1 MRISSQKRPEIIGA
15 IRRRRDN
22 HQPFSLVLGFRNCER
37 SLSAL
42 MESLKDEFGDSSEIL
57 SNIPGHISRRIYRRD
72 EPIKSLKE
80 YPAAES
86 INASTVATLDIWN
99 NAGIARCCGYIPVMP
114 PLLDIISDWSFG
126 THATL
131 HVATCADFV
140 LPGDTPTR
148 DYAYSLSRS
157 TLKSLKNR
165 FLPPSHKRYAHNGY
179 VLFQQPH
186 S

>member
-1 MRISSQKRPEIIGA
+1 MRILSQKRPEIIGA

-42 MESLKDEFGDSSEIL
+42 MDSLEDEFGNPSEIL
-57 SNIPGHISRRIYRRD
+57 SNMHGHTLRQIYHRDKSIKNLKAYPGALIDS
-72 EPIKSLKE
+72 
-80 YPAAES
+80 
-86 INASTVATLDIWN
+86 ASTVATLDVWG
-99 NAGIARCCGYIPVMP
+99 NADLVRCCGYMPVIPT
-114 PLLDIISDWSFG
+114 LLDIISDWSFG

-131 HVATCADFV
+131 HVTTCTDFV

-157 TLKSLKNR
+157 TLKSLRDR
-165 FLPPSHKRYAHNGY
+165 FLPPTHKRYAHNGY
-179 VLFQQPH
+179 VLFQEPH